1 MDSSGVTQNLTVQ
14 LTDVK
19 FYDADSGFTI
29 VRAALPAKG
38 EITMAGYLN
47 GGIPGEV
54 IEAKG
59 YWRNDRKNELRFY
72 AESFT
77 KTLPITPNGV
87 LQFLSSGLI
96 KGLDAKLAK
105 TLADRFGLQIFEVLT
120 HQPEN
125 LLKMPD
131 INPDKAALM
140 VESWRQHLTITQ
152 LTDFLRSVSV
162 SPAFAASIF
171 HSLGHKALEHIRK
184 NPFLL
189 VSRIKGLSF
198 MTASH
203 IAQQLNLD
211 PNDHAYAQYG
221 LFAILEN
228 LAYKGHTYYPYPKL
242 LANSIKKLGLKP
254 GLVANAIA
262 SGTEQNRIVLKDLN
276 DNDQNFIIN
285 NKAVYLE
292 HLYHC
297 ENELADALKR
307 HLAAPLNPQFQTLK
321 INHALDTLT
330 DTHPEIRTT
339 IKAALAQKC
348 IIVDEPSKHK
358 KLSLMRAL
366 EQLGTETGLTVY
378 MAVSWSKDVNLYQT
392 GSRKMLNINTLL
404 GYNAITGQYLH
415 NAQNRL
421 DCDILFVGRTSM
433 LDATVLHAVMQALPP
448 QATIIICGDHN
459 HLPPKGPGHVFND
472 LIASAAI
479 PVVNLKSVDIPRGKV
494 CEAAELIS
502 NGKMPEL
509 PVYKPFERHELDF
522 YFIEQDTPEK
532 IFKTVVGLY
541 AKRLPKAREYSPLE
555 IQVISLCQ
563 KGPVSAKKLNLFL
576 QERLNK
582 RVGGLKHNGF
592 IFKNN
597 DKIAQISDNLAKNVI
612 TGQTGIIK
620 KIDLYKKE
628 LSVKFNDR
636 HIQPYLFHELHE
648 LKPAYALPIN
658 KIGSCKYKSVILP
671 LHCDSYSNLNRTALY
686 SAFSVAAEMLV
697 IVGQKRALK
706 IAVEQLKAEK
716 RYTGLKE
723 LLQN

>member
-19 FYDADSGFTI
+19 FYDADSGFTV
-29 VRAALPAKG
+29 VRAALPAQG
-38 EITMAGYLN
+38 EITMVGYLN

-59 YWRNDRKNELRFY
+59 CWRRDSKNEPRFY
-72 AESFT
+72 AENFT

-87 LQFLSSGLI
+87 VQFLSSGLI
-96 KGLDAKLAK
+96 RGLDAKLAK

-120 HQPEN
+120 HQPEH
-125 LLKMPD
+125 LLAMPD

-140 VESWRQHLTITQ
+140 AESWQKHLTITQ

-162 SPAFAASIF
+162 SPAFAASIY
-171 HSLGHKALEHIRK
+171 HSLGPKSLELIRK

-189 VSRIKGLSF
+189 VPRIKSLSF
-198 MTASH
+198 MTAAH
-203 IAQQLNLD
+203 IARQLDLD

-254 GLVANAIA
+254 GLMANAIA
-262 SGTEQNRIVLKDLN
+262 GGTEQNQIVLKDLN
-276 DNDQNFIIN
+276 DNNQNFIIN

-292 HLYHC
+292 HLYHY
-297 ENELADALKR
+297 ESELAEALKR
-307 HLAAPLNPQFQTLK
+307 HLTAPLNPRFQTPE
-321 INHALDTLT
+321 ISRALDALP
-330 DTHPEIRTT
+330 DTHPKIIT
-339 IKAALAQKC
+339 ILKAVLAQKC
-348 IIVDEPSKHK
+348 LIIDEISKRK

-366 EQLGTETGLTVY
+366 EQLGAETGLRVY
-378 MAVSWSKDVNLYQT
+378 MTVSWSKDVNLYQT
-392 GSRKMLNINTLL
+392 DSRKTQNINTLL
-404 GYNAITGQYLH
+404 GYNAVTGQYLH
-415 NAQNRL
+415 NAQNHL
-421 DCDILFVGRTSM
+421 DCDILFVGRASM
-433 LDATVLHAVMQALPP
+433 LDVTVLHAVMQALPP
-448 QATIIICGDHN
+448 RATIIISGDHY

-472 LIASAAI
+472 LITSAVI
-479 PVVNLKSVDIPRGKV
+479 PVVNLKTMDIPRGKV

-502 NGKMPEL
+502 KGKMPEL
-509 PVYKPFERHELDF
+509 PVFKLFGHRELDF

-532 IFKTVVGLY
+532 IFKTVIGLY
-541 AKRLPKAREYSPLE
+541 AKRLPKAMKYSPLE

-563 KGPVSAKKLNLFL
+563 KGPVGAKKLNLFL

-582 RVGGLKHNGF
+582 RTGGLKHNGF

-597 DKIAQISDNLAKNVI
+597 DKVAQISDNLAKNVI

-620 KIDLYKKE
+620 NIDLYKKE
-628 LSVKFNDR
+628 LYVKFNDS

-671 LHCDSYSNLNRTALY
+671 LHCDSYSNLNRTAVY

-706 IAVEQLKAEK
+706 IAIEHLKAEK